1 MNQHT
6 FDALVSI
13 DYNRTI
19 ELHDAFDTEVVCVRG
34 CLWVHEDR
42 LGDDHILTSGES
54 RCIGR
59 DGRALVTAL
68 EPSLMRALGSSGVR
82 AAWPIGA

>member
-1 MNQHT
+1 MNQET
-6 FDALVSI
+6 FDSLVSI
-13 DYNRTI
+13 DFNRTI
-19 ELHDAFDTEVVCVRG
+19 ELRDAFDTEVVCVHG

-42 LGDDHILTSGES
+42 LGDDHILRSGEA

-68 EPSLMRALGSSGVR
+68 EPSLMCALGSSGLR
-82 AAWPIGA
+82 APLPIGA